1 MNYAVLKSGGKQ
13 YKVSAGDVILVEK
26 ILGESGSKI
35 TFEDIVMMGEGAQI
49 HIEESELKAAS
60 VTGEVIEQTR
70 GPKLIIFKKKRRQ
83 NYRRK
88 KGHKQDLTA
97 IRIKSIDLKKSITKN
112 TLEAKKVDAKPAAK
126 KDSIKV
132 AAPKK
137 PATKTTAKKNTTK
150 TTVKK
155 TAKKAPN
162 KE

>member
-26 ILGESGSKI
+26 IIGDSGSKV
-35 TFEDIVMMGEGAQI
+35 TFDNIIMMGEGSKI
-49 HIEESELKAAS
+49 HIEENELKAAS

-70 GPKLIIFKKKRRQ
+70 GPKLLVFKKKRRH

-97 IRIKSIDLKKSITKN
+97 VKIKSIDLKKT
-112 TLEAKKVDAKPAAK
+112 AAK
-126 KDSIKV
+126 TVSKDT
-132 AAPKK
+132 AKK
-137 PATKTTAKKNTTK
+137 PAIA
-150 TTVKK
+150 K
-155 TAKKAPN
+155 TAKKATIVKKTATKKADTKKKTAQKKAAK

>member
-35 TFEDIVMMGEGAQI
+35 TFDDIVIMGEGAQI
-49 HIEESELKAAS
+49 HIEEDELKSAS

-97 IRIKSIDLKKSITKN
+97 IRIKSIDLKKAATTK
-112 TLEAKKVDAKPAAK
+112 TAESKKVETKTAIK
-126 KDSIKV
+126 KDSV
-132 AAPKK
+132 KK
-137 PATKTTAKKNTTK
+137 AVKKIETKTSIKKDS
-150 TTVKK
+150 
-155 TAKKAPN
+155 AKKAIKTVAKKASN

>member
-35 TFEDIVMMGEGAQI
+35 TFEDIIMMGEGAQI
-49 HIEESELKAAS
+49 HIEEAELKTAS

-97 IRIKSIDLKKSITKN
+97 IRIKSIDLKKSATKKVV
-112 TLEAKKVDAKPAAK
+112 EAKKPAVK
-126 KDSIKV
+126 KDSAKIETV
-132 AAPKK
+132 TKK
-137 PATKTTAKKNTTK
+137 TQTTTKKDSAKK
-150 TTVKK
+150 TVKK